1 MSTYA
6 GTVALAR
13 LALRRDRV
21 LVPVT
26 AVLLVALAGG
36 SASATV
42 ALYPEPAAALAA
54 ARAVVAS
61 PAVLAMYGPIDATNP
76 DSIAAFKT
84 LTIGAM
90 LVAALAVTL
99 VTRHTR
105 ADEEAGRTELLGAG
119 AIGRRAPLTAA
130 VLLATAVVAAVSLA
144 AGLSMASA
152 GLGLRGS
159 LAFSAAWATT
169 GVAFVGVTAVA
180 AQVAGTARGC
190 AGLAYA
196 VLGGAYLVRAVGDT
210 TPLHWLVWVSPV
222 GWAQEV
228 GAFGDDRVGVL
239 LLGVTWSAALVAV
252 AVGLLERRDLGAGL
266 LPTRPGPVVA
276 AASLRT
282 PLALAWRL
290 QRGLLLGW
298 VVAYGVLGVVLGAV
312 AGSADSFVTDDS
324 VRQVLEQ
331 LGGSASSLADVFVGV
346 ELHLLAIGAAAYGLA
361 AALRLHSEEVEQH
374 AEQLIAT
381 GVTRRAL
388 LVSHATV
395 SLGGSALLLLVV
407 GTGLATT
414 TSGGPGTALSR
425 LLPAALAPVSAVWV
439 SCGLALLLYAALPRA
454 TVAAWAL
461 LAVFL
466 VLGELGPL
474 LRVPQPVIG
483 LSPFVHVSPPPG
495 GTVPTTPIG
504 LLLLFAGGLC
514 LAADG
519 AFRRRDLVNG

>member
-282 PLALAWRL
+282 PSPWPGGCSAACCSGGWWRT
-290 QRGLLLGW
+290 GCWGW
-298 VVAYGVLGVVLGAV
+298 CSGRSPAAPTRSSPTTPSVRCSSSSGAV
-312 AGSADSFVTDDS
+312 RRASLTSS
-324 VRQVLEQ
+324 
-331 LGGSASSLADVFVGV
+331 SASSCTSSPSV
-346 ELHLLAIGAAAYGLA
+346 
-361 AALRLHSEEVEQH
+361 LRPM
-374 AEQLIAT
+374 A
-381 GVTRRAL
+381 
-388 LVSHATV
+388 
-395 SLGGSALLLLVV
+395 
-407 GTGLATT
+407 
-414 TSGGPGTALSR
+414 
-425 LLPAALAPVSAVWV
+425 
-439 SCGLALLLYAALPRA
+439 
-454 TVAAWAL
+454 
-461 LAVFL
+461 
-466 VLGELGPL
+466 
-474 LRVPQPVIG
+474 
-483 LSPFVHVSPPPG
+483 SPPPCAC
-495 GTVPTTPIG
+495 TP
-504 LLLLFAGGLC
+504 
-514 LAADG
+514 
-519 AFRRRDLVNG
+519 RRSSSTRSS